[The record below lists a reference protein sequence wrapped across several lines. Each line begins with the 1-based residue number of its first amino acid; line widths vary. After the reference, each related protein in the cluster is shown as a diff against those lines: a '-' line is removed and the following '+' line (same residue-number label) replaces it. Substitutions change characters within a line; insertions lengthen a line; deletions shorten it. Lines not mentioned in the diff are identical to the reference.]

1 MLEAEPLVVILQPKL
16 TAVEF
21 KVGVVVGLEQV
32 KVLVNQIL
40 AVEDLE
46 ILVKVKYNQVDPVL

>member
-32 KVLVNQIL
+32 MERVNQIL
-40 AVEDLE
+40 AVVDLE
-46 ILVKVKYNQVDPVL
+46 ILVKVK